1 MKLFLLEKTGVDIIL
16 GCDFLTKYDCKLD
29 FSTATITINGIEIE
43 MKTEP
48 TSISQNDPD
57 RILTDKA
64 KIYQALDPKEL
75 NKDPLAYLQ
84 SFINH
89 IKQNNPILG
98 FINTTKFEI
107 HLNDNIPVYQKQYQL
122 PYGLQIPVQLATQKL
137 VDMKVIQKSNS
148 NYCSPAFPILKPNND
163 IRLVVN
169 YKLINDK
176 TNKCP
181 YPVPSTHD
189 LLTTF
194 TNAKYFSTIDLA
206 QGYYQIPVHPNSIKY
221 TTFCINGEQYE
232 FLRMPFGLKMHLW
245 NFNGV

>member
-1 MKLFLLEKTGVDIIL
+1 MLEKTGVDIIL

-98 FINTTKFEI
+98 FINTQNSKYIIMIIFQCIKNNINFHMDFKF
-107 HLNDNIPVYQKQYQL
+107 L
-122 PYGLQIPVQLATQKL
+122 
-137 VDMKVIQKSNS
+137 
-148 NYCSPAFPILKPNND
+148 
-163 IRLVVN
+163 
-169 YKLINDK
+169 
-176 TNKCP
+176 
-181 YPVPSTHD
+181 
-189 LLTTF
+189 
-194 TNAKYFSTIDLA
+194 FS
-206 QGYYQIPVHPNSIKY
+206 
-221 TTFCINGEQYE
+221 
-232 FLRMPFGLKMHLW
+232 
-245 NFNGV
+245 